1 MIEILCTDITMAD
14 ELVYRRLYERAS
26 AERKNRADR
35 YRRQEDKLRCVTA
48 EALLR
53 LALGTDD
60 YVIEKNQYG
69 KPYIS
74 GKADFYYNI
83 SHSGCY
89 VVLACGN
96 SEVGVDVQRQDPDTK
111 VSAIAN
117 RFFAADEREVLL
129 REPDRFFEIWTK
141 KESYLKYIGKGLY
154 RDLGSFSVLAPPPGI
169 RYEYRPL
176 ESGYSLSL
184 CTIEKELQ
192 WQMLDVRQLL

>member
-1 MIEILCTDITMAD
+1 MIQILCTDITMAD

-26 AERKNRADR
+26 TERKNRADR
-35 YRRQEDKLRCVTA
+35 YRRQEDKLRCVVA

-53 LALGTDD
+53 VALGTDD

-69 KPYIS
+69 KPYVS
-74 GKADFYYNI
+74 GKADFHYNI

-89 VVLACGN
+89 VVLAWGT
-96 SEVGVDVQRQDPDTK
+96 SEIGVDVQRQETDTN

-129 REPDRFFEIWTK
+129 WEPDRFFEIWTK

-154 RDLGSFSVLAPPPGI
+154 QDLGSFSVLTPSQGI

-176 ESGYSLSL
+176 EGGYSLSL
-184 CTIEKELQ
+184 CTTEKELA
-192 WQMLDVRQLL
+192 WQLLDVRQLL